1 LDGLSFSSAS
11 KKDKNEEVL
20 EEEMT
25 KEGEESQQFQE
36 FRAYEEEESEQ
47 KTMEKKVIDLKKNAD
62 SEAFLPHRKRF

>member
-1 LDGLSFSSAS
+1 
-11 KKDKNEEVL
+11 
-20 EEEMT
+20 MT